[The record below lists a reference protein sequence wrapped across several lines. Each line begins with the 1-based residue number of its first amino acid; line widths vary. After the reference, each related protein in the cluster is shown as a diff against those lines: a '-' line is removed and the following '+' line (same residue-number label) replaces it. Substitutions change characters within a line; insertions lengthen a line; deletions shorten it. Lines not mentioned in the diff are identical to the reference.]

1 MTNPFQIS
9 VSRNLSVQK
18 SLVAN
23 SINSN
28 TVNANVLNAP
38 IINAGAI
45 DTPGILTSSIVIP
58 SNNYI
63 QHTSQN
69 TTVPT
74 AGMSGTITTVL
85 LAFNQYTTATFL
97 VTNDYV
103 KSTSLIQLTSNLA
116 TSAQGTPLCWVSTVT
131 DGSYK
136 ITVANVHY
144 MVSFNS
150 PITINYLIIN
160 A

>member
-1 MTNPFQIS
+1 MSHSSS
-9 VSRNLSVQK
+9 VVGDQSFSNLSVQK

-28 TVNANVLNAP
+28 TVNANVL
-38 IINAGAI
+38 NAGAI